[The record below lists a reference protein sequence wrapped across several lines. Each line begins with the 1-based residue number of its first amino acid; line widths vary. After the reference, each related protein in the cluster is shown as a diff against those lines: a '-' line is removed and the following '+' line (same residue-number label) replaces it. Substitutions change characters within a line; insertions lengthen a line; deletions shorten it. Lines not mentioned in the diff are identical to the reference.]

1 MEITMSNVMHLRDFL
16 RIHRVVHSNSI
27 YLHIYMRF
35 LLPLFLLFVNST
47 VCANSLNVTE
57 VSHVYHCPSVE
68 LFNHNF
74 CESRLQNDTPPEI
87 YNSITSIAV
96 TIVPVVSG
104 FPEYHPFY
112 NVATMFVLNGFA
124 SCYYH
129 YYLTWLGKQADE
141 ITMILA
147 NYYGMSGLID
157 LGYSKSTTRKQL
169 HIFNTLFMY
178 GFMVSNTLIQNDKL
192 FPTIFGVYIMGTLYM
207 IRRVA
212 YKYNASYKRYLFV
225 SFVGA
230 SCWIISEEFC
240 NEYTVHGHSIWHLLF
255 PLGLYQLILK
265 YDKLREIS

>member
-35 LLPLFLLFVNST
+35 LLPIFLFANT
-47 VCANSLNVTE
+47 VFGANSLNVTE

-87 YNSITSIAV
+87 YNSITSLAV

-147 NYYGMSGLID
+147 NYFGLWGLID
-157 LGYSKSTTRKQL
+157 MVYSKPTNRRPL
-169 HIFNTLFMY
+169 HLLNTLFMY
-178 GFMVSNTLIQNDKL
+178 GFLVSNTLIQNDQL
-192 FPTIFGVYIMGTLYM
+192 FPTVFSVYIAGSLYM

-212 YKYNASYKRYLFV
+212 YKYNTPYKRYLFV
-225 SFVGA
+225 SLFGA
-230 SCWIISEEFC
+230 ACWIISEEFC

-265 YDKLREIS
+265 YDKLRGIS

>member
-35 LLPLFLLFVNST
+35 LLPIFLFANT
-47 VCANSLNVTE
+47 VFGANSLNVTE

-87 YNSITSIAV
+87 YNSITSLAV

-157 LGYSKSTTRKQL
+157 LGYSKSTTRKPL

-178 GFMVSNTLIQNDKL
+178 GFMVSNTLIQNDHL

>member
-1 MEITMSNVMHLRDFL
+1 
-16 RIHRVVHSNSI
+16 
-27 YLHIYMRF
+27 MRF
-35 LLPLFLLFVNST
+35 LLPLLLLFVNST

-57 VSHVYHCPSVE
+57 VSHVYDCPSGCIDKSSIEV
-68 LFNHNF
+68 FNHNF

-87 YNSITSIAV
+87 YNSITSLAV

-157 LGYSKSTTRKQL
+157 LGYSKSTKRKPL

-178 GFMVSNTLIQNDKL
+178 GFMVFNTLIQNDQL
-192 FPTIFGVYIMGTLYM
+192 FPTIFGVYIVVTLYM

-255 PLGLYQLILK
+255 PLGLYRLILK